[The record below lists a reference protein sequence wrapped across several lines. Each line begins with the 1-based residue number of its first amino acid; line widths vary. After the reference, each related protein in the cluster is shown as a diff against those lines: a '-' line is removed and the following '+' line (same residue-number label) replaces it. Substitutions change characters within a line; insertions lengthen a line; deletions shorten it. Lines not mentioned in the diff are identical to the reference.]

1 MSKTYSAGIVTAYGA
16 AKRAGYQGTYEDF
29 CRQQAGYAENAATV
43 EQAKQTAV
51 SASQSADQA
60 KQDAL
65 TARDQAQTAK
75 AQTEQSASQALTDI
89 ETARTGA
96 ISAVQT
102 AGQTQ
107 TANATAQAQAAATSA
122 NTASTKASEA
132 SASATTATTKATEAA
147 ASATSAAQSASNA
160 QAVLESIPEDYSDL
174 SEDVDQLKAD
184 LGDVKGLDI
193 AVGKAN
199 NLIKR
204 LYLIPNEYIFTD
216 GTVRKN
222 SSAFYRTDYI
232 EIEPSTKYIGVGTG
246 LSAFYD
252 SNYDFI
258 SPSVANFNGA
268 VTSPATAKYVRVS
281 IPVAYIASCGL
292 VMGETLP
299 TNLDDGFLNIDG
311 VKEAVEQL
319 YDTSVLTGNIVQ
331 CNVKDAGYIDS
342 ISPVAT
348 IQVNGSNWWN
358 EEYETGTYGL
368 QTGNYNT
375 GSSNLCSKHT
385 SPIPVKPNTQYYW
398 CYPVDNRNTVILFYK
413 SDQSYQGT
421 YITVQNGGTF
431 TTPADAYF
439 IKFYCVSQYGTIYG
453 NDIQLALNTDPEKD
467 VYHSY
472 NGSTNVQL
480 TNIALNAGNNYVFA
494 VGETVSITA
503 KIKIHNNYTDEYKK
517 EYEAGYIHFTVP
529 VNQNIVDNSLTT
541 NALIDNEN
549 SMIDV
554 DCILSLPTSY
564 RNNGAPSKLIMLCH
578 GAGRGVYGAETAFD
592 DQGDWR
598 SITGYNNLV
607 SAFNSA
613 GYAVFDCNGYANT
626 RYGCSFWGAQRG
638 IEAWRK
644 AYDYVVK
651 NYNVEENVSI
661 YGFSMGGCTALN
673 LVMRNFPNVKC
684 IAVGSPVTTLD
695 ETCYARA
702 GTAFNE
708 AWGITEY
715 NSAILRGN
723 DPMQTVIT
731 IDNIDYCFKTLPPLK
746 IWFGSIETWPSP
758 SDAQRLVNAIKN
770 AGGKADLRICEGRGH
785 GLSYGEVQ
793 YVVDEIVMYIN
804 RFNY

>member
-29 CRQQAGYAENAATV
+29 CRQQAQYADNASAV

-60 KQDAL
+60 KQDAQ
-65 TARDQAQTAK
+65 TASTTAQQSAQSAQGSAQSAGQSAQDAQTASAHAGTR
-75 AQTEQSASQALTDI
+75 AQI
-89 ETARTGA
+89 
-96 ISAVQT
+96 
-102 AGQTQ
+102 
-107 TANATAQAQAAATSA
+107 
-122 NTASTKASEA
+122 
-132 SASATTATTKATEAA
+132 A
-147 ASATSAAQSASNA
+147 ASAAGSAQASAAAA

-184 LGDVKGLDI
+184 LDDIKSLDI

-204 LYLIPNEYIFTD
+204 SYLIPNEYIFTD

-258 SPSVANFNGA
+258 SPTVTNFNTA
-268 VTSPATAKYVRVS
+268 VTSPANAKYVRLS

-299 TNLDDGFLNIDG
+299 ANLDDGFLNIDS
-311 VKEAVEQL
+311 VKEAVDQL

-331 CNVKDAGYIDS
+331 CNVKDAGYIKS
-342 ISPVAT
+342 VSPSAT

-368 QTGNYNT
+368 QTGNYNP

-385 SPIPVKPNTQYYW
+385 SPIPVKPNTQYYL
-398 CYPVDNRNTVILFYK
+398 CYPVDNQNMAILFYK

-421 YITVQNGGTF
+421 YITVPNGGTF

-439 IKFYCVSQYGTIYG
+439 IKFYCVRQYGTTYG

-503 KIKIHNNYTDEYKK
+503 KIKIHKNYTGEYKK

-549 SMIDV
+549 NIIDV
-554 DCILSLPTSY
+554 DCILSLPASY
-564 RNNGAPSKLIMLCH
+564 TNNGAPSKLIMLCH
-578 GAGRGVYGAETAFD
+578 GAGRGVYGAGTAFD

-598 SITGYNNLV
+598 QITGYNNLV
-607 SAFNSA
+607 NAFLAN

-626 RYGCSFWGAQRG
+626 RNGCTFWGAQRG

-651 NYNVEENVSI
+651 NYNVEENISI

-684 IAVGSPVTTLD
+684 IAVGSPVTNLD
-695 ETCYARA
+695 QTSYEHA
-702 GTAFNE
+702 GANAFNE
-708 AWGITEY
+708 AWGITAY
-715 NSAILRGN
+715 DSTILRGN
-723 DPMQTVIT
+723 DPMQTVVT
-731 IDNIDYCFKTLPPLK
+731 IDNVDYCFRTLPPLK
-746 IWFGSIETWPSP
+746 IWFGSIETWPAP

-785 GLSYGEVQ
+785 GLSYGEVP
-793 YVVDEIVMYIN
+793 YVVDEIVMYFN